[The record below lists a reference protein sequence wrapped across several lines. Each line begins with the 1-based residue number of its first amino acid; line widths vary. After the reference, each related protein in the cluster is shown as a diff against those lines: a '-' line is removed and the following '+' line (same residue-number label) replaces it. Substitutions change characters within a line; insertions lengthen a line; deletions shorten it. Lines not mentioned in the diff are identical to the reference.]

1 MAQSTPPPPNPGHD
15 PSRIVNPYRPSS
27 APVPQGRNTE
37 LAWIPLLQGPL
48 VRALLIV
55 AGATLGVL
63 LLGSW
68 ATAAAGSLLL
78 VLLASVLALALNP
91 LVVWLELRRIPRGLG
106 AVLVVLAVLGLI
118 GGVLA
123 IITPMLYTQGQRF
136 ATNAPTMLSALRES
150 LPWLERVPGANDV
163 LSGKVTI
170 ATLLG
175 GGSSAL
181 LSGVSVAATGAIGVL
196 TSLFLMVTMVVFL
209 LSNPQP
215 VVRGLLNTIPTGV
228 RPPLE
233 RLLSR
238 LGRQLSLWLVSALT
252 VSTVLGTLLAIGLA
266 LAGFQD
272 AFLFGAI
279 YAVCNL
285 VPVVGPLVGMLPAIL
300 FAAADAN
307 WGGVGW
313 AVAIPLVLQQLDGYF
328 LSPTIF
334 RRTTHLHPLSVLVS
348 VSVFGSLMGFVGTFL
363 AVPMVIIVK
372 AIVEE
377 IYLPS
382 AGNAEVSEQNVAAV
396 LNVPPPD
403 EPTAQDSDAARE
415 NPGTDGAQA
424 LGSSTVS
431 SSAKIAISQAA
442 ISLEPTQ
449 TRSTPGS

>member
-1 MAQSTPPPPNPGHD
+1 MSNPHDNTP
-15 PSRIVNPYRPSS
+15 RITNNYRPAAQRSS
-27 APVPQGRNTE
+27 E
-37 LAWIPLLQGPL
+37 FAWIGLLQAPL
-48 VRALLIV
+48 TRALLVV
-55 AGATLGVL
+55 AALILGVL

-68 ATAAAGSLLL
+68 AAAAAGSLLL

-91 LVVWLELRRIPRGLG
+91 LVVWLELRRIPRGMG
-106 AVLVVLAVLGLI
+106 AVLVVLAVV
-118 GGVLA
+118 GVLVGVIFLIA
-123 IITPMLYTQGQRF
+123 PMLYTQGERF
-136 ATNAPTMLSALRES
+136 ANNAPTMLQSLRETW
-150 LPWLERVPGANDV
+150 PWLERIPGARD
-163 LSGKVTI
+163 LFSGKFNI

-175 GGSSAL
+175 SGSTAL
-181 LSGVSVAATGAIGVL
+181 LSGVSSAASSAIGVL
-196 TSLFLMVTMVVFL
+196 TSLFLMFTMVVFL

-215 VVRGLLNTIPTGV
+215 VVRGLLTTIPANV

-252 VSTVLGTLLAIGLA
+252 VSSVLGVLLAIGLA

-279 YAVCNL
+279 YAVCCL
-285 VPVVGPLVGMLPAIL
+285 VPVVGPLVGMIPAIL

-307 WGGVGW
+307 WPGVGW

-328 LSPTIF
+328 LSPAMF
-334 RRTTHLHPLSVLVS
+334 RRTTQLHPLSVLVS

-372 AIVEE
+372 ALVEE

-382 AGNAEVSEQNVAAV
+382 AGNSEVSEENVAAV

-403 EPTAQDSDAARE
+403 EAAVSDA
-415 NPGTDGAQA
+415 DQA
-424 LGSSTVS
+424 PDQSPATV
-431 SSAKIAISQAA
+431 AESQPNSPQPS
-442 ISLEPTQ
+442 ISLESNPL
-449 TRSTPGS
+449 RVVSGS